1 MSNNNLIIALPNKGR
16 LHNQTIDFLKECN
29 LSVSRDNERQYQAKM
44 KGIADGVDVVFQ
56 RARDIPKVVSE
67 GRVDLGITG
76 FDIFCETGGEAR
88 QGECIPVFPDR
99 RDNPEVGFLPYG
111 GCSLVLAVPDH
122 WVDITSVSDL
132 AELAINRKKEG
143 RMLRVATEF
152 PNLTKTYLFSKG
164 VSYFEIIEVYGAAES
179 TPKMGSADMIADL
192 KSSGITLSE
201 NRLKEIAGGEIL
213 AGGACLIASK
223 KRLSGGQNVLARE
236 VIDRIEAHIRA
247 RGRYL
252 VTANVV
258 ADNEDKLKNR
268 LTGLSNQGNLTMTK
282 ALNLLDQKE
291 QVFSVS
297 IQVEANT
304 IESVV
309 TSLRTKGAGDILVS
323 SLSFIYDNKPK
334 AYPSLRTRL
343 EKIG

>member
-1 MSNNNLIIALPNKGR
+1 MSNNSLIIALPNKGR
-16 LHNQTIDFLKECN
+16 LHNQTIEFLNECN

-56 RARDIPKVVSE
+56 RARDIPKIVEE

-76 FDIFCETGGEAR
+76 FDIFCETGGEAK

-99 RDNPEVGFLPYG
+99 RDNSEVGFLPYG
-111 GCSLVLAVPDH
+111 SCSLVLAVPDH
-122 WVDITSVSDL
+122 WVDIASVSDL

-152 PNLTKTYLFSKG
+152 PNLTKAYLFNKG

-192 KSSGITLSE
+192 RSSGITLSE

-223 KRLSGGQNVLARE
+223 KRLSGGQNVLVRE
-236 VIDRIEAHIRA
+236 IIDRIEAHIRA
-247 RGRYL
+247 RKYYL
-252 VTANVV
+252 VTANMAV
-258 ADNEDKLKNR
+258 DNEDELRNR
-268 LTGLSNQGNLTMTK
+268 LTGLSDQGNLTITK
-282 ALNLLDQKE
+282 ALNLLDQKG
-291 QVFSVS
+291 QAFSVS
-297 IQVEANT
+297 IQAKANDL
-304 IESVV
+304 ESVA
-309 TSLRTKGAGDILVS
+309 TSLRAKGAGDILVGP
-323 SLSFIYDNKPK
+323 LSFIYNSKPK
-334 AYPSLRTRL
+334 AWVLLKTQL
-343 EKIG
+343 EK